1 MVKGQ
6 QISAS
11 VSVCPSATYH
21 GGQLS
26 AKSGQSADEIWLVPT
41 HDVVCDFTPIQCIKW
56 FAGMEASTLTFQEL
70 FRPGSASNGYTVAER
85 CSSDF
90 LINERSLLNAIVM
103 AAGGH
108 SDFMGCFVKGFL
120 EQNKQSNS
128 RLLLREPAETE
139 SGRILL
145 SSAPS
150 AVTSGVAP
158 TQYLFAKTMTV
169 SRGSPLLT
177 RTAMKSLKSL
187 KESAPSHLRSMPM
200 RQLSTMWLRSRR

>member
-1 MVKGQ
+1 
-6 QISAS
+6 
-11 VSVCPSATYH
+11 
-21 GGQLS
+21 
-26 AKSGQSADEIWLVPT
+26 
-41 HDVVCDFTPIQCIKW
+41 
-56 FAGMEASTLTFQEL
+56 MEASTLTFQEL
-70 FRPGSASNGYTVAER
+70 FRPGSTSNGCTVAER

-145 SSAPS
+145 YICPECGDIGCGA
-150 AVTSGVAP
+150 
-158 TQYLFAKTMTV
+158 YTV
-169 SRGSPLLT
+169 SV
-177 RTAMKSLKSL
+177 
-187 KESAPSHLRSMPM
+187 
-200 RQLSTMWLRSRR
+200 RQDDDCFTWDSFAYENGYEEPRIIQGVGPFTFEKHAYEAAINNAAAF

>member
-1 MVKGQ
+1 MWLPLNVALVEAS
-6 QISAS
+6 SANDRNR
-11 VSVCPSATYH
+11 P
-21 GGQLS
+21 
-26 AKSGQSADEIWLVPT
+26 KSGQSADEIWLVPT
-41 HDVVCDFTPIQCIKW
+41 HDVVCNSTPIQCIKW

-70 FRPGSASNGYTVAER
+70 FRPGSASNGCTVAER

-128 RLLLREPAETE
+128 RLLLRESAETE

-145 SSAPS
+145 YICPECGDIGCGAY
-150 AVTSGVAP
+150 AVSVRQNDDCFTWDSFAYENGYEEPQIIEGVGPFRFEKHA
-158 TQYLFAKTMTV
+158 YEAAINDAAAF
-169 SRGSPLLT
+169 
-177 RTAMKSLKSL
+177 
-187 KESAPSHLRSMPM
+187 
-200 RQLSTMWLRSRR
+200 